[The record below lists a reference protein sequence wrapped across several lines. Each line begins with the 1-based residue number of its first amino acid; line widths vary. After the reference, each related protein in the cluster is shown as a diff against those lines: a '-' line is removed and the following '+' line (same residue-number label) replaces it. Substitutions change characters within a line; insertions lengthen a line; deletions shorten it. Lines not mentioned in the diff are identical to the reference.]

1 MYILRKL
8 FKRECISKICDFKEL
23 LGYIVMWKYRNSHQR
38 CSMKKDIL
46 RNFAKFTWKHLCQ
59 SLFFNKVA
67 GLGLRLW
74 HRCFP
79 MKFSKFLRAPFLQNT
94 SRWLLPE
101 IYISSQKN
109 KWVSSSKEFLIKS
122 QSLLSFSSK
131 RLAHIL

>member
-1 MYILRKL
+1 
-8 FKRECISKICDFKEL
+8 
-23 LGYIVMWKYRNSHQR
+23 MWKYRNSHQR

-94 SRWLLPE
+94 SGWLLPE

-122 QSLLSFSSK
+122 QFVEFFFEKISTYTIIILSRKIFK
-131 RLAHIL
+131 QITEVLCNMVHDIW